1 MQIGHR
7 KEFLKL
13 TFQGLALRQSE
24 WVYDWVPESFCPQLN
39 FPVQVVSLW
48 LNGNKH
54 LIDNVSLAEPFFIE
68 RDPLITIAFQCL
80 ANFALKKKKQQKKQ
94 QQQISKQT
102 NKQMHWAILKGS
114 LLRIKIIIYSID
126 DFSVTSV

>member
-1 MQIGHR
+1 MMQIGHR

-80 ANFALKKKKQQKKQ
+80 ANFALKKKKQQKTKQ
-94 QQQISKQT
+94 KTSKQT
-102 NKQMHWAILKGS
+102 NKCIGPFWKRS